1 MGARADEPR
10 ESVLG
15 SGERIGGEQ
24 GQRKAWDDQRD
35 GRDCEMAG
43 AIGRFRK
50 GSSNE
55 RLLRERRLVL
65 LANRMSTLRSRL
77 QALAGSFANEVV
89 ATIRRSSLEELV
101 SHGSVRSASARGAH
115 VGRSTAHAVA
125 SDAAEKNSDALK
137 RLRSGGRLARRSPK
151 AIAEAL
157 ARIIALVKQHKE
169 GLRAEQIR
177 EQLGMHPKE
186 MPRVLKEGLSS
197 KRLRAKGY
205 KRATTYFA

>member
-1 MGARADEPR
+1 
-10 ESVLG
+10 
-15 SGERIGGEQ
+15 
-24 GQRKAWDDQRD
+24 
-35 GRDCEMAG
+35 
-43 AIGRFRK
+43 
-50 GSSNE
+50 
-55 RLLRERRLVL
+55 
-65 LANRMSTLRSRL
+65 
-77 QALAGSFANEVV
+77 
-89 ATIRRSSLEELV
+89 
-101 SHGSVRSASARGAH
+101 